1 MIASH
6 KEMLGLP
13 NFGHMAAPKMS
24 FEAYEKNLMVTS
36 WTEIMAA

>member
-6 KEMLGLP
+6 KEMLGLL
-13 NFGHMAAPKMS
+13 GHMAAPKMS